1 MLGKVALPPRQVT
14 QRSKAWRHEPQEK
27 TIRALSDQG
36 AHDGTERPFRKAQAP
51 MKPLENLLSFLAGC
65 CLLVLLAVVFADVM
79 MRNLFNNPLIWATDL
94 TELGMGFMAFAAMPL
109 LSLRLRHIGI
119 DLLPLAEHSFGL
131 HLVNLVVCVFT
142 GGVFL
147 VVAWQFRVF
156 ALRTAR
162 TGEFLPQLGLQW
174 TYVWWALCV
183 LAFVTVAASLIAA
196 LVQARNLIRATG
208 PRP

>member
-1 MLGKVALPPRQVT
+1 M
-14 QRSKAWRHEPQEK
+14 
-27 TIRALSDQG
+27 
-36 AHDGTERPFRKAQAP
+36 
-51 MKPLENLLSFLAGC
+51 
-65 CLLVLLAVVFADVM
+65 
-79 MRNLFNNPLIWATDL
+79 

-119 DLLPLAEHSFGL
+119 DLLPLAEHSFGM
-131 HLVNLVVCVFT
+131 HLVNLVVCIFTGGVFT

-174 TYVWWALCV
+174 TYVWWALGV